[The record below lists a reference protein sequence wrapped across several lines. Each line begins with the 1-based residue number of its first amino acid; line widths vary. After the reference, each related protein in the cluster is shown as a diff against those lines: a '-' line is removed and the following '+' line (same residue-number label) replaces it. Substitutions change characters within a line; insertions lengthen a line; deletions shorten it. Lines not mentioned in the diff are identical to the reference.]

1 MSKIPF
7 AGSLPVPA
15 ASNTPQDERSQRKAR
30 IAELRALDHFTAP
43 WDLVMEGIYL
53 SYIDTDADIAEETAR
68 RKAQVLEKFSN
79 QEVDWVL
86 KRAECEYRP
95 DEEFTPA
102 DFTTAYKII
111 RFKIVLSFI
120 QIIRNPR
127 SNRAALEDLYHEA
140 FRCWTGTQVRGWWY
154 KFCLYWHDHK
164 DEFDQNQVEDLRH
177 KVTYARMATKG
188 TFFEPYVQEYV
199 DNGVIKKL

>member
-7 AGSLPVPA
+7 LVSQA
-15 ASNTPQDERSQRKAR
+15 ASNTRDESSQRKAR
-30 IAELRALDHFTAP
+30 IAELRALNHFTAP
-43 WDLVMEGIYL
+43 WDLVMEGINL
-53 SYIDTDADIAEETAR
+53 SYIDTEADISEETAR
-68 RKAQVLEKFSN
+68 RKAKVFEKFSN
-79 QEVDWVL
+79 QEIDWVL
-86 KRAECEYRP
+86 KRADCEYRP

-120 QIIRNPR
+120 QIMRNPR
-127 SNRAALEDLYHEA
+127 SNREALKDLYHEA
-140 FRCWTGTQVRGWWY
+140 FSIWTGTQVRGWWY
-154 KFCLYWHDHK
+154 KFCLYWYDHK
-164 DEFDQNQVEDLRH
+164 DEFDQNQVEDLRR

-188 TFFEPYVQEYV
+188 TFFEPYVQEYI